1 MPIITGRENVL
12 AVYEQAAKKGWVI
25 PCICSENLTTTEA
38 ILTAA
43 SEFAREKGYDRIP
56 ITLAIT
62 NQYDHRSQSV
72 FYTNTRRWD
81 IGLKLFRSDLE
92 IVSQVCQSRLLAKW
106 DSNTTCGSAGFT

>member
-43 SEFAREKGYDRIP
+43 SEFAKEKGYERIP
-56 ITLAIT
+56 ITLASTAASRCFTQVPAVGI
-62 NQYDHRSQSV
+62 SV
-72 FYTNTRRWD
+72 
-81 IGLKLFRSDLE
+81 
-92 IVSQVCQSRLLAKW
+92 
-106 DSNTTCGSAGFT
+106 